1 MSYSDSMTM
10 CEIRDEDNC
19 ICNLTRHVC
28 NISDIFDM
36 STCSIGPNS
45 EEYKNTPEC
54 TEKP

>member
-10 CEIRDEDNC
+10 CELRDEDNS
-19 ICNLTRHVC
+19 ICNLTG

>member
-10 CEIRDEDNC
+10 CELKDDNNS
-19 ICNLTRHVC
+19 CNLTGHIC

-54 TEKP
+54 IEKP

>member
-10 CEIRDEDNC
+10 CELKDDNN
-19 ICNLTRHVC
+19 ICNLTG
-28 NISDIFDM
+28 NICDIFDM

-54 TEKP
+54 IEKP